1 VTLLVD
7 ASALVAQVDAG
18 DPVHGEMVQ
27 ALRGEPGELVVPSFV
42 ACEADHLILHRFGVE
57 AELAFLR
64 DLATGVFTI
73 ADAQP
78 RDLVAILGLA
88 ERYRDLELGLADA
101 SIVVLAE
108 RLDTVRVL
116 TTDHRR
122 FRAVTPLQGGSFTL
136 LPADG

>member
-1 VTLLVD
+1 MTLLVD

-18 DPVHGEMVQ
+18 DPDHEAMVQ
-27 ALRGEPGELVVPSFV
+27 VLTQEPSELVVPSFV
-42 ACEADHLILHRFGVE
+42 ACEADHLILHRFGIE

-64 DLATGVFTI
+64 DLATGAFTI
-73 ADAQP
+73 AEVQP
-78 RDLVAILGLA
+78 RDLTAVSDLA

-116 TTDHRR
+116 TTDHRH
-122 FRAVTPLQGGSFTL
+122 FRAVTPLQGGTFTV
-136 LPADG
+136 LPADA